1 MIAFDSPDGLELRAK
16 RIPRAALMALWY
28 CALNTRSTGW
38 ADWAEAKAMRQFPED
53 LIVLALR
60 FLKALNEGDVR
71 RSRLLWV
78 VFSSYPVATS
88 PSRIV
93 REIDA
98 LARQAMAAMTEE
110 TKAI

>member
-1 MIAFDSPDGLELRAK
+1 MIAFDSLEGAELREK
-16 RIPRAALMALWY
+16 NLPRAPLIALWY
-28 CALNTRSTGW
+28 SALNSGANEW